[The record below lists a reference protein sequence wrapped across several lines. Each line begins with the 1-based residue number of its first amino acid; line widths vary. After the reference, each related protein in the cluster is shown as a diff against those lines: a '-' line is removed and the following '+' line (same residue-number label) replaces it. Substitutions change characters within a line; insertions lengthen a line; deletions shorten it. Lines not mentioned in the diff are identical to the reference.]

1 MTGKRFQKVLM
12 GHGISKKE
20 AKACAIFSRVF
31 KIPYREA
38 YVRIV
43 ERQFVLQKRFEHDT
57 ALMFSSSESVLSAES
72 WDLSNAIVVQ
82 IDTDWK
88 SELCVEH
95 EYLEAVHQISKQEQ
109 ISDYKILFIA
119 TGRWYLI

>member
-12 GHGISKKE
+12 GHGASKRE
-20 AKACAIFSRVF
+20 AESSRILQRIC
-31 KIPYREA
+31 KIPYSEA
-38 YVRIV
+38 YARIV
-43 ERQFVLQKRFEHDT
+43 ERQFVLHKRFEHDT
-57 ALMFSSSESVLSAES
+57 AQIFSPSESGSPAES
-72 WDLSNAIVVQ
+72 LDLSNATVVQ
-82 IDTDWK
+82 IAANWK

-109 ISDYKILFIA
+109 ISDYEIFFIA